1 MDRESIKELVR
12 DISGP
17 NTEMIDTGQ
26 WVSIPC
32 PLAPF
37 THEKGKDTHPS
48 SGISVNE
55 DGASIFSCFTCHRKG
70 PVPWLLRTLSRY
82 TGDDYYDE
90 ADSIEKGEFFG
101 GTLPKWGES
110 HEDEHEPKPIDKAE
124 SFGLYEDAVGH
135 PYLKKR
141 GVTRRAT
148 KELELLF
155 DPGDGGEPRILF
167 PVYGLDKKL
176 YGFSGRATRRS
187 AKLKVKDYFGL
198 PKKRMLLGAHLIR
211 PDDEYIILVEGLVDY
226 AKMHTYGYPALAF
239 MSSTLTPWQADIVKN
254 IGKPVYFFHD
264 DDTAGRDARDKAKEL
279 LWKHVPVMKVRYP
292 KDCTVETEEGDSRPP
307 EDPAEL
313 TADQVAEMIKDS
325 RLL

>member
-1 MDRESIKELVR
+1 MDRDSIKELIR
-12 DISGP
+12 EISGP
-17 NTEMIDTGQ
+17 NTEMIDTEK

-37 THEKGKDTHPS
+37 THEKKRDMHPS
-48 SGISVNE
+48 AGISVKE
-55 DGASIFSCFTCHRKG
+55 GTSIFSCFTCHRKG

-82 TGDDYYDE
+82 TGENYDGM

-101 GTLPKWGES
+101 GTIPQWGE
-110 HEDEHEPKPIDKAE
+110 ETGETELVPIDKAE
-124 SFGLYEDAVGH
+124 SFDLYEAAVGH

-141 GVTRRAT
+141 GISRWATR
-148 KELELLF
+148 EMELLF

-176 YGFSGRATRRS
+176 YGFSGRAVRKS

-198 PKKRMLLGAHLIR
+198 PKKRLLLGAHLIQ
-211 PDDEYIILVEGLVDY
+211 PDDRYVIAVEGLMDY
-226 AKMHTYGYPALAF
+226 ARMRTLGFPGLAF
-239 MSSTLTPWQADIVKN
+239 MSSTLTQWQAEILKT

-264 DDTAGRDARDKAKEL
+264 DDVAGEDARDKAREL
-279 LWKHVPVMKVRYP
+279 LWRHVPVMKVRYP
-292 KDCTVETEEGDSRPP
+292 KDSTVVTDEGGLRPP

-313 TADQVAEMIKDS
+313 NAEQIEEMIADA